1 MNRPRAALLLAILTA
16 TTAGCAGGA
25 ARVPLDSASTHRPG
39 PLTVRGGGMSLLVS
53 VGDRRAW
60 ARGDVASTTRRA
72 RSYLDHH
79 TAWSGARWR
88 IRLAWS
94 RPAAALVAAA
104 GRRDDTSVTVPAAVE
119 AVQLK
124 LPTIRQVYRNDC
136 EATALSMLLGGRVGQ
151 VHLQHLLPI
160 AHPYVPQTGPDETVW
175 GDPELGF
182 VGNVRGGGYGVYDR
196 PLLALAR
203 RYDPGATNL
212 TGTSVARIVAALRS
226 GRPVVAWI
234 QFGPSLLRSWTTPA
248 GRAVNANY
256 AEHTVTLTGWKP
268 GEITYNNPWTG
279 TREAFTIAGFAQL
292 WHTLGD
298 RAVAGSSLFGS
309 TSA

>member
-1 MNRPRAALLLAILTA
+1 MNRPRAALLLGILAA
-16 TTAGCAGGA
+16 TTAGCTGAA
-25 ARVPLDSASTHRPG
+25 ARVPLNSASTHQPG
-39 PLTVRGGGMSLLVS
+39 PLTVHGGGMSLLVS
-53 VGDRRAW
+53 VSDRQAW
-60 ARGDVASTTRRA
+60 ARGDVASTRRRA
-72 RSYLDHH
+72 RSYLDRHA
-79 TAWSGARWR
+79 AWSGGHWR

-94 RPAAALVAAA
+94 RPAAALIAAA
-104 GRRDDTSVTVPAAVE
+104 VRRDDASVTVPAAVV

-151 VHLQHLLPI
+151 LHLQHLLPI
-160 AHPYVPQTGPDETVW
+160 AQPYLPQTGPDDTVW

-182 VGNVRGGGYGVYDR
+182 VGNVQGGGYGVYDR

-212 TGTSVARIVAALRS
+212 TGTSVARIVKALRH

-234 QFGPSLLRSWTTPA
+234 QFGPSIPRSWTTPT
-248 GRAVNANY
+248 GRVVNANY

-279 TREAFTIAGFAQL
+279 TRETFTIAGFTQL

-298 RAVAGSSLFGS
+298 RAIAGSSLFGPTS
-309 TSA
+309 T

>member
-25 ARVPLDSASTHRPG
+25 ARVPLDSASTHQPG
-39 PLTVRGGGMSLLVS
+39 PLTVHGGGMSLLVS
-53 VGDRRAW
+53 VSDRRAW
-60 ARGDVASTTRRA
+60 ARGDVASTRRRA

-79 TAWSGARWR
+79 TAWSGAHWR

-104 GRRDDTSVTVPAAVE
+104 VRRDDTSVTVPAAVDT
-119 AVQLK
+119 VQLK

-151 VHLQHLLPI
+151 LHLQRLLPI
-160 AHPYVPQTGPDETVW
+160 AHPYLPQTGPDETVW

-212 TGTSVARIVAALRS
+212 TGTSVARIVAALRR

-234 QFGPSLLRSWTTPA
+234 QFGPSIPRSWTTPT
-248 GRAVNANY
+248 GRVVNANY

-279 TREAFTIAGFAQL
+279 TRETFTIAAFTHL

-298 RAVAGSSLFGS
+298 RAIAGSSLFGKTS
-309 TSA
+309 T